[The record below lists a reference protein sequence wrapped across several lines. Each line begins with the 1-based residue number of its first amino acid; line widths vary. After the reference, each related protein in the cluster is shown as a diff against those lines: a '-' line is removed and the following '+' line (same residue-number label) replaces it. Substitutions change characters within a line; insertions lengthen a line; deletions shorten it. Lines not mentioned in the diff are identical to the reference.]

1 MIKNFV
7 GKIDGGK
14 LIPPNRMEFVDS
26 LARFSGGWFEIRL
39 TKTKPR
45 TKKQNDA
52 LHLFC
57 QKLAMA
63 LNDAGLD
70 QRKVLKPSFSFPWD
84 MLDVKNKLW
93 KPVQLIVLKKES
105 TTELEAQG
113 DINKVHD
120 VLMRELGEKHG
131 VEYIPFPAECKS
143 CGCLSGQGE
152 NGSNHY
158 EGCEDINK

>member
-1 MIKNFV
+1 MIKNFT
-7 GKIDGGK
+7 GKIEGGK
-14 LIPPNRMEFVDS
+14 LVPQVRTEFLEA
-26 LARFSGGWFEIRL
+26 LAKMNGGWFEIKL
-39 TKTKPR
+39 NNTKPR

-57 QKLAMA
+57 DKLARA

-93 KPVQLIVLKKES
+93 KPVQLFLLKKES
-105 TTELEAQG
+105 TTELDSHG

-143 CGCLSGQGE
+143 CHCLSGQGDG
-152 NGSNHY
+152 GSNHY